1 VLEGLRRTVLLGQ
14 APNWASF
21 AAGTVSS
28 FVILC
33 VGFVLFKRMETGIAD
48 VA

>member
-1 VLEGLRRTVLLGQ
+1 MRRTLLLGL
-14 APNWASF
+14 PPDWLSL

-28 FVILC
+28 LLVLA
-33 VGFVLFKRMETGIAD
+33 GGYLLFKRMETGIAD